1 VAKDWF
7 IRRASPSDLEAIL
20 TLEGTCPEAPHWSRP
35 VWQKALSQE
44 HGSVPCRTAFV
55 AQHIAGIWG
64 FAIGTCAGDLAE
76 LESVA
81 VSEHA
86 RRHGIGKALCLRVME
101 WSRETGALN
110 IELEVRASSEGAL
123 ALYRSLGF
131 VEQGRR
137 PRYYQCPTEDAVL
150 MAISIDPPAQQNV
163 AVG

>member
-1 VAKDWF
+1 MAADWF
-7 IRRASPSDLEAIL
+7 IRPASPADLEAIL
-20 TLEGTCPEAPHWSRP
+20 ALEKTCPEAPHWSRP

-55 AQHIAGIWG
+55 AQHSAGIWG
-64 FAIGTCAGDLAE
+64 FAIGTCAGHLAE

-86 RRHGIGKALCLRVME
+86 RRHGIGKALCLRVMD
-101 WSRETGALN
+101 WSRESGAQTM
-110 IELEVRASSEGAL
+110 ELEVRASSEGAL

-150 MAISIDPPAQQNV
+150 MAMPIHPPVQQNV
-163 AVG
+163 AAG